1 MARKNMN
8 IRKIYEKR
16 LKKAKTAVRTALL
29 SSGAMCDRGMLMSSQ
44 FSAGCWQ
51 AACRVARR
59 GMSGMRILTKI
70 S

>member
-1 MARKNMN
+1 MARKKMN
-8 IRKIYEKR
+8 IRKIRKLLKR
-16 LKKAKTAVRTALL
+16 GENSCADCSL
-29 SSGAMCDRGMLMSSQ
+29 SSGAMCDRGMLMCSQ

-59 GMSGMRILTKI
+59 GMSDMGILTKI